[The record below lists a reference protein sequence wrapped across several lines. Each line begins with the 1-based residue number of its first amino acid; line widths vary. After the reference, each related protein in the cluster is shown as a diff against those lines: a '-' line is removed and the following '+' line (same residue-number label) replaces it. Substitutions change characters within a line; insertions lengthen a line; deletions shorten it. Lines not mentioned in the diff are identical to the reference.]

1 MFALHAPAADRTRN
15 YSGGRCAFSFGDAF
29 DSSLRAG
36 AVFLLVLVACSV
48 ALYDESPWKV
58 LRMIAATAMGP
69 GALSPADVFDG
80 WVVAKALALHFGFCV
95 LAGTALATLV
105 ASRPRLPASW
115 VGLAFGA
122 ALYMLDMHAATI
134 AFPWLAELRAA
145 DTLAAHL
152 LFGLL
157 AAQGYA
163 DRATGWR

>member
-1 MFALHAPAADRTRN
+1 MFALHAPAADRTR
-15 YSGGRCAFSFGDAF
+15 YPGRPSFSFGDAF

-36 AVFLLVLVACSV
+36 AVFLLVLIGCSV
-48 ALYDESPWKV
+48 GLYDESPWKV

-69 GALSPADVFDG
+69 SALSPADVFDG

-105 ASRPRLPASW
+105 AARPRLPASW

-122 ALYMLDMHAATI
+122 GLYALDLHVAAA

-163 DRATGWR
+163 DRAAGSR